1 MNTPG
6 ATVGTLLKSSRTAA
20 EIDGLLSAQLIIAWA
35 GESGGDDERRLGWWR
50 SDLVSEFGG
59 QDLFQRLLTHTWQWA
74 LFQAVREA
82 ARRQDA
88 KLQASDNDPD
98 RLLSLFSLGFE
109 VEERTDE
116 RLQDFKRSGKS
127 PQECLPELKAVLDAG
142 WGREAFEK
150 WVSKHGK
157 ADYTLQPAGRRLK
170 GKLPESLT
178 EATSR
183 LIAALAPIDEAYR
196 MPHFRREP

>member
-1 MNTPG
+1 M
-6 ATVGTLLKSSRTAA
+6 
-20 EIDGLLSAQLIIAWA
+20 
-35 GESGGDDERRLGWWR
+35 
-50 SDLVSEFGG
+50 
-59 QDLFQRLLTHTWQWA
+59 
-74 LFQAVREA
+74 FQAVREA

-88 KLQASDNDPD
+88 KLRAADHNPD

-116 RLQDFKRSGKS
+116 RLQDFKRSGRS
-127 PQECLPELKAVLDAG
+127 PQECLPELKAIIDAG
-142 WGREAFEK
+142 WSRDAFEK

-157 ADYTLQPAGRRLK
+157 ADYTSQPAGRRLK
-170 GKLPESLT
+170 GKLPESLG